1 MTDPDFDNTEFDADF
16 DAKDISSILSDID
29 NANLAL
35 DSLDVRADKLT
46 ASLASLLKAQSQP
59 NPFQHVE
66 PAPLEDNGSAPQ
78 PTR

>member
-35 DSLDVRADKLT
+35 DSLDGRS
-46 ASLASLLKAQSQP
+46 SLHSNKRPYPLLP
-59 NPFQHVE
+59 
-66 PAPLEDNGSAPQ
+66 PLV
-78 PTR
+78 T